1 MYLHI
6 YIERWF
12 LELGFQAKFNHSLKD
27 PGFHL
32 PERGSPARG
41 RRHHLS
47 FPCDFGHGP
56 ATPHLEDQWGE
67 PIAGS
72 QPCGDSP
79 RISGGFLG
87 TTSEILIQQVWS
99 KSQKL
104 PGSGEYLAGD
114 LRTRVPVFTSS
125 YSKLPPRSFIPSLD
139 PWPAE
144 LLCVVLTSH
153 PIQCKWPVFEE
164 CLLGCPEHLMLATE
178 EEETWRTITNEAVR
192 PSPLSLPSL
201 GSHPQQFTP
210 ARWFRPVVW
219 SPFGPAHESQRFK
232 FQKLCKLVALKIK
245 SYKHTIKL
253 H

>member
-56 ATPHLEDQWGE
+56 ATPHLEDERGE

-125 YSKLPPRSFIPSLD
+125 YSKLPPCSFVHSFTWPLASRAALCGADVTPYSVQMACVWGVSLRLPRTPD
-139 PWPAE
+139 VGDWGGRNMKNNYQRGGQAF
-144 LLCVVLTSH
+144 TS
-153 PIQCKWPVFEE
+153 V
-164 CLLGCPEHLMLATE
+164 
-178 EEETWRTITNEAVR
+178 
-192 PSPLSLPSL
+192 SPLAGLPPSAVHSSEMVPTCGL
-201 GSHPQQFTP
+201 EPVRTSSWEP
-210 ARWFRPVVW
+210 AIQVSEIVQA
-219 SPFGPAHESQRFK
+219 G
-232 FQKLCKLVALKIK
+232 CIK
-245 SYKHTIKL
+245 N
-253 H
+253 